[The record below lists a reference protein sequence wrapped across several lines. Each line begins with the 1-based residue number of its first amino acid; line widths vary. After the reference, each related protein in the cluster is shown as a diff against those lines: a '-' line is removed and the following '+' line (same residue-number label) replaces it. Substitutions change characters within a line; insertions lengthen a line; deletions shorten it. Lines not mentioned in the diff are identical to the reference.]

1 MDGPTALGEL
11 VIREAA
17 PSQGF
22 KAGLFEVVEMDRVID
37 VPEGVQLVGS
47 GLDYRFGNGQFAWP
61 SAGDRRGL
69 GSRLLLHRGNRIDD
83 ARHGA

>member
-1 MDGPTALGEL
+1 MDGPTALGEF
-11 VIREAA
+11 VVRESA

-37 VPEGVQLVGS
+37 VSEGVQLVGTS
-47 GLDYRFGNGQFAWP
+47 LDYRFGNGQFAWS

-69 GSRLLLHRGNRIDD
+69 GSLLFLQRRDRIDD

>member
-1 MDGPTALGEL
+1 MDGPTALGEF

-37 VPEGVQLVGS
+37 VSEGVQLVGTS
-47 GLDYRFGNGQFAWP
+47 LDYRFGNGQFAWP
-61 SAGDRRGL
+61 FSWRETRAWVSLVSPTR
-69 GSRLLLHRGNRIDD
+69 
-83 ARHGA
+83 